1 MREIIQILKK
11 VIVIVLVVICIYLLL
26 PIGDAGKAAIG
37 IYTSLGNSNA
47 AVVVNRKVNF
57 VSSYTYTTGD
67 ITLATRMGYTE
78 EQAEVMLGGNT
89 GYNSGTGAGGV
100 SGTYETSDGSGLGI
114 AKAIASTFTES
125 ATSSTLRYAL
135 GGTVYHAAT
144 VNGVSYT
151 AKHRDCSGLVGSYLY
166 FTGRI
171 GDVNVTSSLVHNGS
185 FGSKL
190 AGVNQNSPASVLQEG
205 DILWKSGHVGICVHV
220 DGSYAYIADA
230 GDTAQIERTAA
241 DGYAWK
247 LSMTDLLSSW
257 RNNTAIEVWR
267 ITN

>member
-1 MREIIQILKK
+1 MRGIIQILKK
-11 VIVIVLVVICIYLLL
+11 VIVIILVVICVYLLL
-26 PIGDAGKAAIG
+26 PIGDAGKAAID

-89 GYNSGTGAGGV
+89 GYTSGSSGGTGE
-100 SGTYETSDGSGLGI
+100 SYETSDGSGLGI
-114 AKAIASTFTES
+114 AKTIASTFTES
-125 ATSSTLRYAL
+125 AASSTLCYAL

-171 GDVNVTSSLVHNGS
+171 RDVNVTSSLVHSGS

-190 AGVNQNSPASVLQEG
+190 SGVNQNSPASVLQEG

-220 DGSYAYIADA
+220 DESYAYIADA

-267 ITN
+267 INN